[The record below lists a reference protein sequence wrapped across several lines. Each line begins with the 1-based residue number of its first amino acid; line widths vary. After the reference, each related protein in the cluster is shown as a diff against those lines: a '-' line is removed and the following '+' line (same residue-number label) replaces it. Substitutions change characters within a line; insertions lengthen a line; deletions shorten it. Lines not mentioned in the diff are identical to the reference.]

1 MAAGEV
7 PGPLCSSRSLG
18 AVNDGTG
25 ARMAS
30 PTPGSLG
37 ANGADLYTL
46 TQELTALLHSDQ
58 NGAAHEARVAD
69 YRRRIQVQRHDKVW
83 QKLRGMRAIKRDVW
97 PTLTGPQRMEALREV
112 HRVYVA
118 AFGMVPSPISFEP
131 LKNFGVYVAS
141 EKLLKVNSK
150 LIEPEHAKPENVVVE
165 LVCTVIHE
173 TRHYIQWRVIQRA
186 NAFPSFSPST
196 VKDWAVDYYVYINW
210 RKDYQGYR
218 NKPVE
223 ADAFKVEDVA
233 RAMLYPDTL
242 TTESYTE

>member
-196 VKDWAVDYYVYINW
+196 VKDWAVDYYVYIDPD
-210 RKDYQGYR
+210 KDYKGYR

>member
-7 PGPLCSSRSLG
+7 PGPLCSSKTLG
-18 AVNDGTG
+18 AVHDGTG

-30 PTPGSLG
+30 PKPGSVG
-37 ANGADLYTL
+37 TDGPDLYTL
-46 TQELTALLHSDQ
+46 TQELTALLRSDQ
-58 NGAAHEARVAD
+58 SGAAHEARAAD
-69 YRRRIQVQRHDKVW
+69 YRRRIQVQRHDQVW
-83 QKLRGMRAIKRDVW
+83 RKLRAMREIKREVW
-97 PTLTGPQRMEALREV
+97 VTLDGPQRMDALREV
-112 HRVYVA
+112 HRIYAA

-131 LKNFGVYVAS
+131 LKNYGVYVAS

-150 LIEPEHAKPENVVVE
+150 LIVPEYAKPEVVVVE

-196 VKDWAVDYYVYINW
+196 VKDWAVDYYVYIDPD
-210 RKDYQGYR
+210 KDYQRYR
-218 NKPVE
+218 NKPIE

-242 TTESYTE
+242 PTESYSD

>member
-7 PGPLCSSRSLG
+7 PGPLCSSKTLG

-196 VKDWAVDYYVYINW
+196 VKDWTVDYYVYIDPD
-210 RKDYQGYR
+210 KDYQRYR
-218 NKPVE
+218 NKPIE

-242 TTESYTE
+242 PTESYSD